1 MTAAASLP
9 LSAGQAEIW
18 FDEKFHG
25 RGVAYNSAGYLDI
38 RGPLDVDAF
47 RAAARQL
54 IVEAE
59 CTRTRYV
66 EVDGAP
72 RQVVESLAE
81 VPLVSLE
88 LGEAAAVEWMAA
100 DLAKPFTLDD
110 FPMFRLAVVEL
121 SDDRHFFYMCIHHLL
136 CDGYSQ
142 VVFWRRLAEIY
153 QALVEGRS
161 AVEGQLP
168 PLKELLDAEKAYTD
182 SVWFQRDRDFWA
194 ARFDQAPDL
203 PSLSQ
208 RAQTG
213 TAVRGFLRRTA
224 VVPAATA
231 AELRDLARRSTSTW
245 PAVVLSAVGVYTQR
259 MTGVGDVLLT
269 LPATARMGASMRA
282 IPGMIANYLPL
293 RVRVRPDATRAQLLA
308 QTSRELAQVLKH
320 QRYRVSRIRRGMGL
334 SSEDRRPFGPFV
346 NILPQQ
352 TEFALGSCGVT
363 VNNLST
369 GLIEDLM
376 ITVVDAPDGGT
387 EVHVNGN
394 PELYTAQEVE
404 DHLARFTAFLA
415 AFATIADDVP
425 LGRVDVVGA
434 PERSGW
440 LEEPGAFVDG
450 ADADLVELVRA
461 HAAAHPDALAVV
473 EDDTATTYAALVARA
488 SALSRRV
495 TADLVGVL
503 AAPGAGFVSA
513 VLGVI
518 GAGGAYV
525 PLDTRAPVRR
535 SAELLTDN
543 GIRAL
548 VVDPE
553 HRALAAE
560 ITAAAGHPI
569 DLVVLDG
576 AEDDVLVPVLGAPE
590 DLAYVIFTSGST
602 GRPKGA
608 MVHRRGMVNHLL
620 AKVDDLAL
628 TAADSLVQN
637 APLTFDISVWQ
648 MLAPL
653 VVGGRVRVVTRETAA
668 DPNALFPLVADES
681 VSVLEVVPSLLRAA
695 LDAWDVV
702 GDRPRLPS
710 LRRLV
715 VTGEALPPDLCLRWF
730 ARFPTIPL
738 VNAYGPT
745 ECSDDVTHATITVDD
760 SVASARVPIG
770 RAVRGTR
777 LYVLGDDLGP
787 VPPGVA
793 GELYVGGLGV
803 GRGYLRDP
811 ARTSAA
817 FVPDPF
823 AGSGLRMYRTG
834 DRVVRREDGQLEFV
848 ERRDHQVKVRGH
860 RIELGEIESAL
871 RGLPHI
877 GDAAVAVVTDPVGN
891 KRLIGYLVADNGTP
905 VDTADVRDR
914 LARLLPEYMVPSS
927 LLALDSMPL
936 TAHGKVDRKA
946 LPAPD
951 FSAGPRGRVA
961 RSNEERVLCEVMAE
975 VLGLPEVGVEDS
987 FFALG
992 GDSISS
998 IQVVSRAR
1006 RAGLLITSRDV
1017 LRHRSPSAIATIA
1030 RPAGATAAAT
1040 ADDGVG
1046 EVELTPIAHQ
1056 LREDLESLTDR
1067 TRQYSQYVVL
1077 RVPNGLDAAAL
1088 TAALQAVLDHHD
1100 GLRTRLSVPV
1110 DGLWSLETLPAGA
1123 ISAADVLTIG
1133 ASSDV
1138 DTEVAAARAR
1148 LVPEEGRVVQAV
1160 LLESRLVLVIHHLV
1174 VDGVSWRILV
1184 PDLKA
1189 AWEAVVAGRT
1199 IALDP
1204 VGTSFRR
1211 WAKVLS
1217 EKARAAARTRE
1228 LPLWTAQVKPD
1239 DPRLGSRPL
1248 DPELDTYGTAKSL
1261 RVVLPAATTAALLT
1275 TVPAAFHGEINDV
1288 LLAGLALA
1296 VAEWRRKRLGGT
1308 GSGVLVE
1315 VEGHGR
1321 EQLDDDVDLSRTV
1334 GWFTSVFPLRVDP
1347 GEVDRAS
1354 AGIAIKR
1361 VKEQLR
1367 ALPDRGVGFGLLRHL
1382 NPQTVGALARF
1393 AVPQIG
1399 FNYLG
1404 RFAAGNTSAPWSL
1417 EGGDSVVGTGVSPDM
1432 PLRHVLAVTPVT
1444 EDRPDGPHLVADWLW
1459 AGDLLSESDVDD
1471 IAKSWFRVLES
1482 FVALPDAGGHSP
1494 SDFPLVAL
1502 TEDEIEEFERDCGGV
1517 EDVLPLS
1524 ALQKGL
1530 LFQAEYDKQGSD
1542 VYTLQA
1548 VVDVEGPLDVV
1559 AFRAA
1564 AEAVVRRHPALRASF
1579 RSRPAGDAVQVIQ
1592 AEVSLPWQEVD
1603 LTGMADEDAVTELA
1617 RITDA
1622 DWAERFDMTAPPL
1635 IRFTAVRLGDEKF
1648 RLLWAVHHILV
1659 DGWSMPIFA
1668 RELFTLCANGADVS
1682 ALPPVAPYR
1691 DYLAWLG
1698 EQDDEAARTA
1708 WRTAFDGF
1716 GEASKLGP
1724 DERDRVAA
1732 MPESLIVDLPEDV
1745 THRLSSWARAR
1756 GLTLNTVMQGC
1767 WAVLLGRL
1775 TGKRDVA
1782 FGAVSSGRPAELAG
1796 MESMV
1801 GLFLNT
1807 LPVRVQ
1813 LDPKASLADLL
1824 AKLQEDQFD
1833 LAPHHHFGLADV
1845 QQIVGVGELFD
1856 TVVSFHN
1863 YPHDVDDLSD
1873 LIPGVRV
1880 VAADGRLVA
1889 EYPFALSVYPGKRLR
1904 LLAQYRSDSFDEPAI
1919 ESIVDRFRML
1929 LTSLVTEPD
1938 RPLARIDLL
1947 DAAERELILGEW
1959 AGNPAPIAPHVVPEV
1974 FQARAA
1980 AAPDATAAVFEGTS
1994 LSFAGLNARAN
2005 RLARLLV
2012 GRGIGPERVVALAFP
2027 RSLDALV
2034 AVLGVLKAGAA
2045 YLPIDA
2051 KYPADRVDYMVAD
2064 AAPAVLLS
2072 TTAVAD
2078 GLTVTGAPVL
2088 AIDAPDLVAELDALP
2103 SHDLTDADRVEPLR
2117 QDHPAYVIYTSGS
2130 TGKPKGVVVDHRGFV
2145 AMAASL
2151 IEKFDITPDTNV
2163 LQFASYSF
2171 DATVWEFA
2179 LPLLAGGTVV
2189 VAGDEARAPGQ
2200 PLIDLIND
2208 NRVTLAA
2215 LPPVVAGGLAE
2226 GTVLPD
2232 DLVIVVA
2239 GEACPPE
2246 VVARWSATHR
2256 MFNGYGPT
2264 ESVIAATV
2272 GGPLSGG
2279 GRPPIGTPTS
2289 AHRVYVL
2296 DSVLQPVP
2304 AGVVG
2309 DLYVSGGL
2317 ARGYLNRPELTAE
2330 RFVADPF
2337 FGHGARMYRT
2347 GDLVRWHADGQLDY
2361 VGRADDQVQLRGFRI
2376 ELGEIESALVSHASV
2391 TQAVAIVREDPT
2403 GDKRL
2408 VAYVVVDE
2416 GTTVPVGLRE
2426 LLVESLPEYMVP
2438 SAIVVLDEIPLTPQ
2452 GKVDRKALPEPDF
2465 AGQGRGRGPR
2475 TPVED
2480 ILCGIFADVLDL
2492 PQVGID
2498 DDFFALGGHSLLAT
2512 RVISRAR
2519 AALGVELPI
2528 RALFETRTV
2537 AGVAE
2542 QVHSVASAGRPA
2554 LVPAARGEDGVV
2566 PLSFAQQRLWFLDR
2580 LEEGVTGTYNVP
2592 LAVRLVGDLD
2602 VDALRAAL
2610 HDLVV
2615 RHEILRSVFPDVE
2628 GEPFQRVLD
2637 APEGYPELPL
2647 KRLPEARLS
2656 DAMTAEADLSF
2667 DLATEPVL
2675 RSRLF
2680 AVSPTEHVLLLVIH
2694 HIAFDGWSIA
2704 PLVGDLGVAYKA
2716 RSAGQAPE
2724 WEPLPVQYADYAV
2737 WQKELLG
2744 ADADEESLLAHQLA
2758 YWTGALADLP
2768 EELELP
2774 TDFPRPA
2781 VSSYDGNEL
2790 EFAVEPELYR
2800 ALVALAR
2807 DSGASIFMLFQAA
2820 LSALLTKLGAGTDI
2834 PLGSPTAGRADEEL
2848 GELVGF
2854 FVNTLVMRTDT
2865 SGDPSFRDLVHRV
2878 RDTNLAAYQHQ
2889 DVPFEHLVD
2898 ALNPVRSLNRQP
2910 LFQVMLTLQ
2919 TSEDAPLLLPGLTGR
2934 VEPVRSL
2941 RSKFDLTVLLEE
2953 QYADGLPAGMRGVV
2967 EYSTDLF
2974 TEATAERLAQRLVR
2988 FLRTV
2993 VADPG
2998 TRLSRVDVLDPGERD
3013 ELLAIGTGAVR
3024 PEVYEGVVER
3034 VRGFALSTPDAVAVV
3049 DDSAEVTYESLV
3061 GKASALSRR
3070 VSDADLVAVLAAP
3083 GIGFVTA
3090 VLGVLGAGGGYVP
3103 LDVAAPVTRI
3113 AGLLTDSGAT
3123 RLVVDEAHRE
3133 LAAEIVEAAG
3143 NPIDVVVLD
3152 GAEDAPN
3159 SLAPASG
3166 AADDLAYVIF
3176 TSGSTGK
3183 PKGAMV
3189 HRRGMVNHLLCKVDD
3204 LEVSSVDK
3212 LVHNAPVTFDISVW
3226 QMLTTLLVGGT
3237 TRVVGRDTAVDPDL
3251 LFATIPNEGVTILE
3265 VVPSLLRAALD
3276 SWDVTGEVP
3285 ELPGLKWL
3293 VVTGEALPPDL
3304 CGRWFERFPD
3314 IALVNAYG
3322 PTECSDDVTH
3332 AFITKDDK
3340 LGEARVPIGRAVRNT
3355 RLYVLGD
3362 DLRPVPAG
3370 VAGELYV
3377 GGTGVGRGYLGD
3389 RAKTALAFM
3398 ADPFGGPGA
3407 RMYRTGD
3414 RVVLR
3419 TDGQLEFLER
3429 RDHQV
3434 KIRGHRIELGEVE
3447 AALRTADV
3455 VGDAAVAVGSDQG
3468 GHKRL
3473 IGYVVPAPGDTG
3485 FDVAAVRKHLARA
3498 LPDYMVPSAIV
3509 VLDALPLTPNG
3520 KVDRKALPAP
3530 DFVAQPRAR
3539 GPRNPVEEILCGVFA
3554 EVLGAPEVGV
3564 EDDFFDLGGHSLLAT
3579 RVVSRVRTV
3588 LDVELPVRSLFE
3600 ARTVAGLAKL
3610 VADADGARPALR
3622 AQERHGD
3629 EGLPLSYAQRRLWFL
3644 NRMEEESTGT
3654 YNIPLAVRL
3663 TGELDVEALT
3673 GALGDVV
3680 ARNEILRTVFPDVD
3694 GVPYQEVLAPSPVV
3708 LTVRELGEVNL
3719 FAAVAAEVDR
3729 GFDLAADTAMRAN
3742 LFVLGEQDH
3751 VLVLVFHHIAFDG
3764 WSTAPLARDLAT
3776 AYEAR
3781 RADRAPQWGPLP
3793 AQYADYA
3800 VWQREWL
3807 GSETDPDSVLS
3818 AQLAYWTKALAGL
3831 PEELELPTDFPRPA
3845 ISSYDGDV
3853 RQFAVPADLH
3863 AAVVALA
3870 RETGASVFMVVQAAV
3885 SALLTKLG
3893 AGTDIPLGSPIAGRT
3908 DEALHDL
3915 IGFFVNTLVLR
3926 TDTAGDPTFRQL
3938 LHRVR
3943 EADLGAYAHQDLPF
3957 EALVEAV
3964 NPTRS
3969 LSRHPLFQVML
3980 SFQNNDEPADAM
3992 PGLESGVVQMK
4003 ATRSKFDLE
4012 FELVEQHEDGTP
4024 AGMEGVLAYR
4034 TDLFTQQTVDE
4045 IGERLVRLLRAVVA
4059 SPDAPLSEADVLGA
4073 AERRRILV
4081 EWNDTGRAI
4090 GATVLPDLISATAQ
4104 GSPNATAVIA
4114 GDVTLTYRQLTA
4126 RANRLARELIARG
4139 AGPERVVAIALTRS
4153 ADLIVAALA
4162 VLKSGA
4168 AYLPVDLDHPADR
4181 VRYMFDDAKPVL
4193 VITDESARAKLPGL
4207 DGTPSF
4213 VLGSAEA
4220 ERALRRRG
4228 GAVDVTDADRS
4239 GFLKPNNPAYVMY
4252 TSGST
4257 GRPKGVVIPH
4267 EALANLITDM
4277 CHRLSITKADR
4288 LLAVTTFGFDISNL
4302 EIFVPLV
4309 AGAKLIV
4316 ADRDTVR
4323 DPMVLGALM
4332 VSSRTSVMQA
4342 TPSLWQALVGMTPES
4357 LRKVRVVITGGEALS
4372 ESLADQLRAAAHEVR
4387 NMYGPT
4393 ETTIWS
4399 TVSDVDTAAPGAPT
4413 ICRPISNTKVYV
4425 LDSALRPVPPNVPGE
4440 LYIAGDGLARG
4451 YLNRTDLTSER
4462 FLANPFGEPGSRMY
4476 RTGDV
4481 VRWDS
4486 RGEIE
4491 FLGRKDHQVKVRGH
4505 RIELGEIE
4513 AALRAGAG
4521 VVDAVVTVGTDPGGH
4536 QRLVGYLMV
4545 PAGEV
4550 DTAAV
4555 KRSLG
4560 VSLPE
4565 YMVPAA
4571 LVVLPAFPLTPNG
4584 KVDRKALPEPDFGAR
4599 TPTRE
4604 PNTPAEHLLVEV
4616 FADVLG
4622 VDVVRIDDD
4631 FFELGG
4637 HSLLATGVVSRARKS
4652 GLRLT
4657 IADVF
4662 VHKTVQALAAAAQE
4676 EPDTSAASGAASVAR
4691 VLDEIKELD
4700 QEDPFATV
4708 LPIRPQG
4715 DRTPFFFV
4723 HSGLGSALPYVGLT
4737 RYIDEGHPIYG
4748 LQSPSVGRM
4757 APLPRS
4763 MEEVAVEYIGHLKEV
4778 RPEGPYNL
4786 LGWSFGGVLAQEIAV
4801 RLQEA
4806 GDEVELLVNLDGYPH
4821 RPGHGDEEVDDHEQ
4835 LLRVMEVIGHD
4846 RAEFAGRDL
4855 TARDVVDEL
4864 RRDRNPLA
4872 ELGEERLL
4880 AMLAVVRNHGK
4891 LVERFVPS
4899 RYTGAMRLFAAVE
4912 DLTEA
4917 EVGELSEAWAP
4928 HVDGKI
4934 ELHRVHCG
4942 HEYMMHPEPQALIGA
4957 AIAAELRRVH
4967 EAEIGDG
4974 ES

>member
-38 RGPLDVDAF
+38 RGPLDVPLF
-47 RAAARQL
+47 QAAVRQL

-66 EVDGAP
+66 EVDGEP
-72 RQVVESLAE
+72 RQVVEPMAE
-81 VPLVSLE
+81 VPLAMLE
-88 LGEAAAVEWMAA
+88 LGEAEAVEWMAA

-110 FPMFRLAVVEL
+110 FPMFRLAVVTVGGA
-121 SDDRHFFYMCIHHLL
+121 DDRHFFYMCIHHLL

-142 VVFWRRLAEIY
+142 VVYWRRLSEIY

-161 AVEGQLP
+161 TDEGRLLP
-168 PLKELLDAEKAYTD
+168 LAELLAAEKAYTD
-182 SVWFQRDRDFWA
+182 SVWFQRDRAFWA
-194 ARFDQAPDL
+194 ARFDQVPDL

-208 RAQTG
+208 REQAA

-224 VVPAATA
+224 VVPAETA
-231 AELRDLARRSTSTW
+231 AALRELASKSTSTW
-245 PAVVLSAVGVYTQR
+245 PAVVLAAVGVYTQR

-293 RVRVRPDATRAQLLA
+293 RVSVRPDATKAQLLA
-308 QTSRELAQVLKH
+308 GTSRELAQVLKH
-320 QRYRVSRIRRGMGL
+320 QRYRVSRIRREMGL

-346 NILPQQ
+346 NILPQR
-352 TEFALGSCGVT
+352 TAFDLGACGVT

-376 ITVVDAPDGGT
+376 ITVVDAPDGGA
-387 EVHVNGN
+387 EIHVNGN

-404 DHLARFTAFLA
+404 DHLHRFAEFLVT
-415 AFATIADDVP
+415 FATVADDVP
-425 LGRVDVVGA
+425 LGRVDVVSA
-434 PERSGW
+434 PERAGW
-440 LEEPGAFVDG
+440 LEESTGTFADG
-450 ADADLVELVRA
+450 ADADLVETVRA
-461 HAAAHPDALAVV
+461 LAARYPDAVAVV
-473 EDDTATTYAALVARA
+473 EDDATTTYGTLVARS

-495 TADLVGVL
+495 PDALVGVL
-503 AAPGAGFVSA
+503 GAPGAGFVTA
-513 VLGVI
+513 VLGVL

-535 SAELLTDN
+535 SADLLTDN
-543 GIRAL
+543 GIHHL
-548 VVDPE
+548 VVDAA
-553 HRALAAE
+553 HRALADE
-560 ITAAAGHPI
+560 ITRAAAHPVTV
-569 DLVVLDG
+569 VVLDD
-576 AEDDVLVPVLGAPE
+576 AEDTELAPVAGLPE

-602 GRPKGA
+602 GKPKGA

-668 DPNALFPLVADES
+668 DPDALFGLVADES
-681 VSVLEVVPSLLRAA
+681 VTILEVVPSLLRAA

-760 SVASARVPIG
+760 AVASARVPIG

-787 VPPGVA
+787 VPPGVP

-811 ARTSAA
+811 ARTATT

-823 AGSGLRMYRTG
+823 AGAGLRMYRTG

-871 RGLPHI
+871 RALPRV

-891 KRLIGYLVADNGTP
+891 KRLIGYLVGEGGAP
-905 VDTADVRDR
+905 VDTDDVRAR
-914 LARLLPEYMVPSS
+914 LAAVLPEYMVPST

-936 TAHGKVDRKA
+936 TPHGKVDRKA

-951 FSAGPRGRVA
+951 FSAGPRGRIA
-961 RSNEERVLCEVMAE
+961 RSSEERVLCEVMAE

-1017 LRHRSPSAIATIA
+1017 LRHRSPAAIAPVA
-1030 RPAGATAAAT
+1030 RPVGATAVAT
-1040 ADDGVG
+1040 AADGVG

-1067 TRQYSQYVVL
+1067 TRQYSQYVVV
-1077 RVPNGLDAAAL
+1077 RVSPDSADVDLAAL
-1088 TAALQAVLDHHD
+1088 TTALQAVVDHHD
-1100 GLRTRLSVPV
+1100 VLRAKLSVPV

-1123 ISAADVLTIG
+1123 VSVAITEA
-1133 ASSDV
+1133 SDV
-1138 DTEVAAARAR
+1138 DTAVAEARQR
-1148 LVPEEGRVVQAV
+1148 LAPEEGRVVQAALV
-1160 LLESRLVLVIHHLV
+1160 GGRLVLVIHHLV

-1184 PDLKA
+1184 PDLKT
-1189 AWEAVVAGRT
+1189 AWESVVAGRPV
-1199 IALDP
+1199 ALDP
-1204 VGTSFRR
+1204 VGTSYRR
-1211 WAKVLS
+1211 WSKVLS
-1217 EKARAAARTRE
+1217 ENARAAARTRE
-1228 LPLWTAQVKPD
+1228 LPVWTAQVKPD
-1239 DPRLGSRPL
+1239 DPQLGSRPL
-1248 DPELDTYGTAKSL
+1248 DPSLDTYGTAKSL
-1261 RVVLPAATTAALLT
+1261 RVELPADTTSALLT
-1275 TVPAAFHGEINDV
+1275 SVPTAFHGEINDV

-1296 VAEWRRKRLGGT
+1296 VAEWRRKRLGAG
-1308 GSGVLVE
+1308 GSGMLVE

-1321 EQLDDDVDLSRTV
+1321 EQLDDDLDLSRTV

-1347 GEVDRAS
+1347 GEVDRP
-1354 AGIAIKR
+1354 GQAIKR

-1367 ALPDRGVGFGLLRHL
+1367 ALPDHGIGFGLLRHL

-1393 AVPQIG
+1393 GVPQVG

-1404 RFAAGNTSAPWSL
+1404 RFASGSRTALWSL
-1417 EGGDSVVGTGVSPDM
+1417 DGDGSVVGTGVSPDM

-1459 AGDLLSESDVDD
+1459 AGDLLAESDVDD

-1482 FVALPDAGGHSP
+1482 FVGASGGHSP

-1502 TEDEIEEFERDCGGV
+1502 TESEIEDFERSGGGV
-1517 EDVLPLS
+1517 DDVLPLS

-1548 VVDVEGPLDVV
+1548 VVDVEGPLDVA

-1564 AEAVVRRHPALRASF
+1564 AEALVRRHASLRASF
-1579 RSRPAGDAVQVIQ
+1579 RSRPAGDAVQV
-1592 AEVSLPWQEVD
+1592 VRTDVVLPWQEVD
-1603 LTGMADEDAVTELA
+1603 LTGMADEDAVAELA
-1617 RITDA
+1617 RLTDA
-1622 DWAERFDMTAPPL
+1622 DWARRFDMTEPPL
-1635 IRFTAVRLGDEKF
+1635 LRFTVVRLADDRF

-1698 EQDDEAARTA
+1698 GQDEDAARTA
-1708 WRTAFDGF
+1708 WSAAFDGF
-1716 GEASKLGP
+1716 TEAAKLGP
-1724 DERDRVAA
+1724 AERERVSD
-1732 MPESLIVDLPEDV
+1732 MPESFIVDLPEDV

-1782 FGAVSSGRPAELAG
+1782 FGAVSSGRPAELPG

-1807 LPVRVQ
+1807 LPVRVR
-1813 LDPKASLADLL
+1813 LDPKSSLAELL
-1824 AKLQEDQFD
+1824 ARLQEDQFD
-1833 LAPHHHFGLADV
+1833 LAPHHHLGLADV
-1845 QQIVGVGELFD
+1845 QQLVGVGELFD

-1880 VAADGRLVA
+1880 VSADGRLVA
-1889 EYPFALSVYPGKRLR
+1889 EYPFGLMVYPGKRLR
-1904 LLAQYRSDSFDEPAI
+1904 LLAQYRADSFDLPAVK
-1919 ESIVDRFRML
+1919 SIVDRFRRL
-1929 LTSLVTEPD
+1929 LTALVTEPD
-1938 RPLARIDLL
+1938 APLARLDLL
-1947 DAAERELILGEW
+1947 AADERALILGQW
-1959 AGNPAPIAPHVVPEV
+1959 AGDPAPIAVSVVPEV
-1974 FQARAA
+1974 FEARAA
-1980 AAPDATAAVFEGTS
+1980 AAPDAVAAVFEGTS
-1994 LSFAGLNARAN
+1994 LSYAGLNTRAN
-2005 RLARLLV
+2005 RLARLLI
-2012 GRGIGPERVVALAFP
+2012 GRGIGPERVVALAMP
-2027 RSLDALV
+2027 RSLEALV
-2034 AVLGVLKAGAA
+2034 AVLAVLKAGAA

-2064 AAPAVLLS
+2064 ANPAVLLS

-2088 AIDAPDLVAELDALP
+2088 AIDAEDLLAELDSLP
-2103 SHDLTDADRVEPLR
+2103 SHDVTDLERLEPLR
-2117 QDHPAYVIYTSGS
+2117 QAHPAYVIYTSGS

-2200 PLIDLIND
+2200 PLIDLITD
-2208 NRVTLAA
+2208 GGVTLAA

-2226 GTVLPD
+2226 GTVLPE

-2376 ELGEIESALVSHASV
+2376 ELGEIESALVSHSAV
-2391 TQAVAIVREDPT
+2391 MQAVAIVREDPT

-2416 GTTVPVGLRE
+2416 GTTVPAGLRE

-2465 AGQGRGRGPR
+2465 AGHGRGRGPR

-2492 PQVGID
+2492 TQVGID

-2542 QVHSVASAGRPA
+2542 QVHSVAGASRPA
-2554 LVPAARGEDGVV
+2554 LVPAERAEDGVV

-2580 LEEGVTGTYNVP
+2580 LEEGETGTYNVP

-2628 GEPFQRVLD
+2628 GLPFQRVLD

-2647 KRLPEARLS
+2647 KRLSEAKLS
-2656 DAMTAEADLSF
+2656 DAMTAEADLAF

-2680 AVSPTEHVLLLVIH
+2680 SVSPTEHVLLLVIH

-2704 PLVGDLGVAYKA
+2704 PLVGDLGAAYQA
-2716 RSAGQAPE
+2716 RSTGLAPE

-2737 WQKELLG
+2737 WQKDLLG
-2744 ADADEESLLAHQLA
+2744 EDSDPDSLLAHQLA

-2781 VSSYDGNEL
+2781 VSTYDGNEL

-2800 ALVALAR
+2800 ALVSLAR
-2807 DSGASIFMLFQAA
+2807 DSGVSIFMLFQAA

-2865 SGDPSFRDLVHRV
+2865 SGDPSFHDLVHRV
-2878 RDTNLAAYQHQ
+2878 RETNLAAYQHQ

-2974 TEATAERLAQRLVR
+2974 AEESAERLAQRLLR
-2988 FLRTV
+2988 FLRAV
-2993 VADPG
+2993 VADPS
-2998 TRLSRVDVLDPGERD
+2998 TRLSRVDVLEAGERD
-3013 ELLAIGTGAVR
+3013 ELLAIGTGDVR

-3049 DDSAEVTYESLV
+3049 DDFGQVTYAELV
-3061 GKASALSRR
+3061 GRASALSRR
-3070 VSDADLVAVLAAP
+3070 VPGSDLSAVLASP

-3090 VLGVLGAGGGYVP
+3090 VLGILGAGGGYVP
-3103 LDVAAPVTRI
+3103 LDVAAPVARI
-3113 AGLLTDSGAT
+3113 AALLTDSGAT
-3123 RLVVDEAHRE
+3123 RLVVDEAHRA
-3133 LAAEIVEAAG
+3133 LAAEIVETAG
-3143 NPIDVVVLD
+3143 IDVVVLD
-3152 GAEDAPN
+3152 DARDTD
-3159 SLAPASG
+3159 LAPALG

-3189 HRRGMVNHLLCKVDD
+3189 HRRGMVNHLLCKVED
-3204 LEVSSVDK
+3204 LDVSSADK

-3226 QMLTTLLVGGT
+3226 QMLTTLIVGGT

-3251 LFATIPNEGVTILE
+3251 LFATVPTEGVTILE

-3276 SWDVTGEVP
+3276 SWDVTGEAP

-3332 AFITKDDK
+3332 AVITKDDE
-3340 LGEARVPIGRAVRNT
+3340 LGESRVPIGRPVRNT

-3389 RAKTALAFM
+3389 RTKTALAFT
-3398 ADPFGGPGA
+3398 ADPFGEPGA

-3419 TDGQLEFLER
+3419 PDGQLEFLER

-3447 AALRTADV
+3447 AALRSADV
-3455 VGDAAVAVGSDQG
+3455 VGDAAVAVSSDQG

-3473 IGYVVPAPGDTG
+3473 VGYVVPAPGVDG
-3485 FDVAAVRKHLARA
+3485 LDLAVVRKHLAQS
-3498 LPDYMVPSAIV
+3498 LPEYMVPSALV
-3509 VLDALPLTPNG
+3509 VMDVLPLTPNG
-3520 KVDRKALPAP
+3520 KVDRKALPDA
-3530 DFVAQPRAR
+3530 DLVAQPRAVR
-3539 GPRNPVEEILCGVFA
+3539 GPRTPVEEILCGVFA

-3564 EDDFFDLGGHSLLAT
+3564 DDDFFDLGGHSLLAT

-3588 LDVELPVRSLFE
+3588 LDVELPVRALFE
-3600 ARTVAGLAKL
+3600 ARTVAGLARL
-3610 VADADGARPALR
+3610 VDGAEGARPALR
-3622 AQERHGD
+3622 AQERDGD

-3673 GALGDVV
+3673 AALADVV
-3680 ARNEILRTVFPDVD
+3680 ERNEILRTVFPDVD
-3694 GVPYQEVLAPSPVV
+3694 GVPYQEVLTRTSTA
-3708 LTVRELGEVNL
+3708 LTVRRVPEAELFDV
-3719 FAAVAAEVDR
+3719 VAAEIDS
-3729 GFDLAADTAMRAN
+3729 GFDLGSDTAMRAG
-3742 LFVLGEQDH
+3742 LFVLDERDH
-3751 VLVLVFHHIAFDG
+3751 VLLLVFHHIAFDG

-3781 RADRAPQWGPLP
+3781 CAGRAPQWAPLV

-3818 AQLAYWTKALAGL
+3818 SQLAYWTTALAGL

-3863 AAVVALA
+3863 AGVVALA

-3992 PGLESGVVQMK
+3992 PGLESGVVPMK

-4012 FELVEQHEDGTP
+4012 FELVEQHTDGTP
-4024 AGMEGVLAYR
+4024 AGMDGVLAYR
-4034 TDLFTQQTVDE
+4034 TDLFTERTVEE
-4045 IGERLVRLLRAVVA
+4045 IGERLVRLLRAVVT
-4059 SPDAPLSEADVLGA
+4059 SPDAPLSEADVLSV
-4073 AERRRILV
+4073 AERHRILV

-4090 GATVLPDLISATAQ
+4090 SASVLPDLISATAAA
-4104 GSPNATAVIA
+4104 SPNATAVVA

-4139 AGPERVVAIALTRS
+4139 AAPERVVAIALTRG

-4168 AYLPVDLDHPADR
+4168 AYLPIDLDHPADR
-4181 VRYMFDDAKPVL
+4181 VRYMLDDAKPVL
-4193 VITDESARAKLPGL
+4193 VITDEAAQGRVPDLA
-4207 DGTPSF
+4207 GTPSF
-4213 VLGSAEA
+4213 VLGGAEA
-4220 ERALRRRG
+4220 ERALRKRG
-4228 GAVDVTDADRS
+4228 GAVDVTDADRN
-4239 GFLKPNNPAYVMY
+4239 GYLAADHPAYVMY

-4267 EALANLITDM
+4267 AALANLITDM
-4277 CHRLSITKADR
+4277 CDRLSMTRADR

-4323 DPMVLGALM
+4323 DPIALGALM
-4332 VSSRTSVMQA
+4332 VSGRASVMQA
-4342 TPSLWQALVGMTPES
+4342 TPSLWQALVGTTPES
-4357 LRKVRVVITGGEALS
+4357 LRRVRVVITGGEALS
-4372 ESLADQLRAAAHEVR
+4372 ESLADALRAAAHEVL

-4399 TVSDVDTAAPGAPT
+4399 TVSDVDRAGTGTPT
-4413 ICRPISNTKVYV
+4413 IGKPISNTKVYV
-4425 LDSALRPVPPNVPGE
+4425 LDSALCLVPPNVPGE

-4481 VRWDS
+4481 VRWDGH
-4486 RGEIE
+4486 GEIE
-4491 FLGRKDHQVKVRGH
+4491 FLGRRDHQVKVRGH

-4513 AALRAGAG
+4513 AALRAEAG
-4521 VVDAVVTVGTDPGGH
+4521 VVDAVVAVGTDAGGH
-4536 QRLVGYLMV
+4536 KRLVGYLMA
-4545 PAGEV
+4545 PTGEV

-4571 LVVLPAFPLTPNG
+4571 LVVLTAFPLTPNG
-4584 KVDRKALPEPDFGAR
+4584 KVDRKALPEPDFGTR

-4622 VDVVRIDDD
+4622 IGGVRIDDD

-4662 VHKTVQALAAAAQE
+4662 VHKTVRALAAAAE
-4676 EPDTSAASGAASVAR
+4676 VEPDGAAASGAASVAR
-4691 VLDEIKELD
+4691 VLDEVGELG

-4708 LPIRPQG
+4708 LPIRPTG
-4715 DRTPFFFV
+4715 DGTPFFFV
-4723 HSGLGSALPYVGLT
+4723 HSGLGSALPYVGLA
-4737 RYIDEGHPIYG
+4737 RHLDERHPIYG

-4757 APLPRS
+4757 APLPAS
-4763 MEEVAVEYIGHLKEV
+4763 MEQVAAEYIGHLKQV

-4806 GDEVELLVNLDGYPH
+4806 GDTVELLVNLDGYPH
-4821 RPGHGDEEVDDHEQ
+4821 RPGHGDEEVDDREQ
-4835 LLRVMEVIGHD
+4835 LVRVMEVIGHD
-4846 RAEFAGRDL
+4846 RAEFDGREL
-4855 TARDVVDEL
+4855 TARDVVEVL

-4872 ELGEERLL
+4872 ELGEDRLL

-4891 LVERFVPS
+4891 LMERFTPS
-4899 RYTGAMRLFAAVE
+4899 RYTGPMRLFAAVE

-4917 EVGELSEAWAP
+4917 EVDELAAAWAP
-4928 HVDGKI
+4928 HVDGPV

-4957 AIAAELRRVH
+4957 AIAAELRRVL
-4967 EAEIGDG
+4967 ESENGVG
-4974 ES
+4974 E

>member
-38 RGPLDVDAF
+38 RGPLDVPAF
-47 RAAARQL
+47 RAAVRQL

-66 EVDGAP
+66 EVDGEP
-72 RQVVESLAE
+72 RQVVEPMAE
-81 VPLVSLE
+81 VPITALE
-88 LGEAAAVEWMAA
+88 VGEAEAVEWMAA

-110 FPMFRLAVVEL
+110 FPLFRLALVDL
-121 SDDRHFFYMCIHHLL
+121 GQDRHFFYMCIHHLL

-142 VVFWRRLAEIY
+142 VVYWRRLAEIY

-161 AVEGQLP
+161 AVEGQLS
-168 PLKELLDAEKAYTD
+168 PLKELLDAERAYTD

-194 ARFDQAPDL
+194 ARFDQVPDL

-208 RAQTG
+208 REQTA
-213 TAVRGFLRRTA
+213 TAVRGFLRRTT
-224 VVPAATA
+224 VVPAETA
-231 AELRDLARRSTSTW
+231 ATLRELASKSASTW
-245 PAVVLSAVGVYTQR
+245 PAVVLAAVGVYTQR

-293 RVRVRPDATRAQLLA
+293 RVTVRPDATKADLLRR
-308 QTSRELAQVLKH
+308 TSRELAQVLKH
-320 QRYRVSRIRRGMGL
+320 QRYRVSRIRREMGL

-352 TEFALGSCGVT
+352 TTFALGSCGVE

-376 ITVVDAPDGGT
+376 ITVVDAPDGGA

-404 DHLARFTAFLA
+404 DHLHRFAEFLVT
-415 AFATIADDVP
+415 FATVADDVP
-425 LGRVDVVGA
+425 LGRVDVVSA
-434 PERSGW
+434 PERAGW
-440 LEEPGAFVDG
+440 LEEGTGAFAEG
-450 ADADLVELVRA
+450 ADADLVDTVRA
-461 HAAAHPDALAVV
+461 LASRYPDAVAVV
-473 EDDTATTYAALVARA
+473 EDDVTTTYGALVARA

-495 TADLVGVL
+495 PAELVGVL
-503 AAPGAGFVSA
+503 GAPGAGFISA
-513 VLGVI
+513 VLGVL

-535 SAELLTDN
+535 GADLLTDN
-543 GIRAL
+543 GIRHL
-548 VVDPE
+548 VVDAA
-553 HRALAAE
+553 HRALAEE
-560 ITAAAGHPI
+560 ITRAAGHAV
-569 DLVVLDG
+569 DVVVLDD
-576 AEDDVLVPVLGAPE
+576 AEDDDLAPVVGLPD

-602 GRPKGA
+602 GKPKGA

-668 DPNALFPLVADES
+668 DPDALFGLVADES
-681 VSVLEVVPSLLRAA
+681 VTILEVVPSLLRAA

-760 SVASARVPIG
+760 AVASARVPIG

-787 VPPGVA
+787 VPPGVP

-811 ARTSAA
+811 ARTSTT

-823 AGSGLRMYRTG
+823 AGTGLRMYRTG

-871 RGLPHI
+871 RGLPHV
-877 GDAAVAVVTDPVGN
+877 GDAAVAVVTDPVGS
-891 KRLIGYLVADNGTP
+891 KRLIGYLVSDNGNP
-905 VDTADVRDR
+905 VDTDDVRAR
-914 LARLLPEYMVPSS
+914 LAAVLPEYMVPST
-927 LLALDSMPL
+927 LLTLDAMPL
-936 TAHGKVDRKA
+936 TPHGKVDRKA
-946 LPAPD
+946 LPEPD
-951 FSAGPRGRVA
+951 FSAGPRGRTA
-961 RSNEERVLCEVMAE
+961 RSSEERVLCEVMAE

-1017 LRHRSPSAIATIA
+1017 LKHRSPAAIATIA
-1030 RPAGATAAAT
+1030 RPAGAVAT
-1040 ADDGVG
+1040 AVADGVG

-1067 TRQYSQYVVL
+1067 TRQYSQYVVV
-1077 RVPNGLDAAAL
+1077 RVPGDIASLTTAL
-1088 TAALQAVLDHHD
+1088 RAVVDHHD
-1100 GLRTRLSVPV
+1100 VLRAKLSVPV
-1110 DGLWSLETLPAGA
+1110 DGLWSLETLPAGSVPVEITEA
-1123 ISAADVLTIG
+1123 
-1133 ASSDV
+1133 SDV
-1138 DTEVAAARAR
+1138 DTAVTGARQR
-1148 LVPEEGRVVQAV
+1148 LAPEEGRVVQAALV
-1160 LLESRLVLVIHHLV
+1160 GDRLVLVIHHLV

-1184 PDLKA
+1184 PDLKTA
-1189 AWEAVVAGRT
+1189 FEAVVAGRP

-1204 VGTSFRR
+1204 VGTSYRR
-1211 WAKVLS
+1211 WSKVLS
-1217 EKARAAARTRE
+1217 ENARTAARTRE

-1239 DPRLGSRPL
+1239 DPQLGSRPL
-1248 DPELDTYGTAKSL
+1248 DPSLDTYGTAKSL
-1261 RVVLPAATTAALLT
+1261 RVVLPATTTAALLT

-1288 LLAGLALA
+1288 LLSGLALA
-1296 VAEWRRKRLGGT
+1296 VAEWRRKRLGAG
-1308 GSGVLVE
+1308 GPGVLVE

-1321 EQLDDDVDLSRTV
+1321 EQVADDLDLSRTV

-1347 GEVDRAS
+1347 GDATGGVAV
-1354 AGIAIKR
+1354 KR

-1367 ALPDRGVGFGLLRHL
+1367 ALPDRGLGFGLLRHL

-1393 AVPQIG
+1393 GVPQIG

-1404 RFAAGNTSAPWSL
+1404 RFAAGGADAQWSL
-1417 EGGDSVVGTGVSPDM
+1417 DGGDSVVGTGVSPDM

-1459 AGDLLSESDVDD
+1459 AGDLLSESDVDE
-1471 IAKSWFRVLES
+1471 IATSWFRVLES
-1482 FVALPDAGGHSP
+1482 FVGASGGHSP
-1494 SDFPLVAL
+1494 SDFPLVSLSEA
-1502 TEDEIEEFERDCGGV
+1502 EIEDFEGAGGV
-1517 EDVLPLS
+1517 DDVLPLS

-1548 VVDVEGPLDVV
+1548 VVDVEGPLDVA

-1564 AEAVVRRHPALRASF
+1564 AEALVQRHPALRASF
-1579 RSRPAGDAVQVIQ
+1579 RSRPAGDAVQVIRSSV
-1592 AEVSLPWQEVD
+1592 ALPWQEVD
-1603 LTGMADEDAVTELA
+1603 LTGMADEDAASELV
-1617 RITDA
+1617 RLTDA
-1622 DWAERFDMTAPPL
+1622 DWAHRFDMTEPPL
-1635 IRFTAVRLGDEKF
+1635 VRFTVVRLGDERF

-1698 EQDDEAARTA
+1698 AQDVDAARTA
-1708 WRTAFDGF
+1708 WTTAFDGF
-1716 GEASKLGP
+1716 TEAAKLGP
-1724 DERDRVAA
+1724 AERDRVSDV
-1732 MPESLIVDLPEDV
+1732 PESFVVDLPEDV

-1782 FGAVSSGRPAELAG
+1782 FGAVSSGRPAELPG

-1807 LPVRVQ
+1807 LPVRVR
-1813 LDPKASLADLL
+1813 LDPKTSLADLL
-1824 AKLQEDQFD
+1824 ARLQEDQFD
-1833 LAPHHHFGLADV
+1833 LAPHHHLGLAEV
-1845 QQIVGVGELFD
+1845 QQSVGIGELFD

-1880 VAADGRLVA
+1880 LGADGRLVA
-1889 EYPFALSVYPGKRLR
+1889 EYPFGLMVYPGKRLR
-1904 LLAQYRSDSFDEPAI
+1904 LLAQYRSDSFDQAAV
-1919 ESIVDRFRML
+1919 ESVVDRFRRL

-1938 RPLARIDLL
+1938 VPLSRLDLL
-1947 DAAERELILGEW
+1947 AADERSLILGDW
-1959 AGNPAPIAPHVVPEV
+1959 AGDPKPVATAVVPEV
-1974 FQARAA
+1974 FEARAA
-1980 AAPDATAAVFEGTS
+1980 AAPDAVAAVFEGTS
-1994 LSFAGLNARAN
+1994 LSYAGLNTRAN
-2005 RLARLLV
+2005 QLARLLI
-2012 GRGIGPERVVALAFP
+2012 GRGIGPERVVALAMP
-2027 RSLDALV
+2027 RSLEALV
-2034 AVLGVLKAGAA
+2034 AVLAVLKAGAA

-2051 KYPADRVDYMVAD
+2051 KYPADRVDFMVSD
-2064 AAPAVLLS
+2064 ANPAVLLS
-2072 TTAVAD
+2072 TAAVAD

-2088 AIDAPDLVAELDALP
+2088 AIDAPDLVAELAALP
-2103 SHDLTDADRVEPLR
+2103 SHDVTDPERLEPLS

-2130 TGKPKGVVVDHRGFV
+2130 TGRPKGVVVDHRGFV

-2151 IEKFDITPDTNV
+2151 IEKFEITPDTNV

-2200 PLIDLIND
+2200 PLVDLITD
-2208 NRVTLAA
+2208 NGVTLAA

-2226 GTVLPD
+2226 GTVLPA

-2272 GGPLSGG
+2272 GGPLSPG

-2317 ARGYLNRPELTAE
+2317 ARGYLNRPGLTGE

-2376 ELGEIESALVSHASV
+2376 ELGEIESALVSHGAV
-2391 TQAVAIVREDPT
+2391 AQAVAIVREDPT

-2542 QVHSVASAGRPA
+2542 QVHSVAGAGRPA
-2554 LVPAARGEDGVV
+2554 LVPAQRSEDGVV

-2580 LEEGVTGTYNVP
+2580 LEEGSSGTYNVP
-2592 LAVRLVGDLD
+2592 LAVRLVGELD
-2602 VDALRAAL
+2602 VDALRVAL

-2647 KRLPEARLS
+2647 KRLSEAKLS
-2656 DAMTAEADLSF
+2656 DAMTAEADLAF

-2704 PLVGDLGVAYKA
+2704 PLVGDLGAAYKA
-2716 RSAGQAPE
+2716 RSTGQAPE

-2737 WQKELLG
+2737 WQKDLLG
-2744 ADADEESLLAHQLA
+2744 SDSDPDSLLAHQLA

-2781 VSSYDGNEL
+2781 VSSYDGDEL

-2974 TEATAERLAQRLVR
+2974 TKASAERLARRLVT

-2993 VADPG
+2993 VADPN
-2998 TRLSRVDVLDPGERD
+2998 TRLSRVDVLEAGEHE
-3013 ELLAIGTGAVR
+3013 ELLAIGTGDVR

-3034 VRGFALSTPDAVAVV
+3034 VRGFALSTPDAIAVV
-3049 DDSAEVTYESLV
+3049 DDRAQVTYAELV
-3061 GKASALSRR
+3061 GRASALSRR
-3070 VSDADLVAVLAAP
+3070 VPGSDLSAVLASP

-3090 VLGVLGAGGGYVP
+3090 VLGILGAGGGYVP
-3103 LDVAAPVTRI
+3103 LDVAAPVARV
-3113 AGLLTDSGAT
+3113 AALLTDSGAT

-3133 LAAEIVEAAG
+3133 LAAEIAEAAG
-3143 NPIDVVVLD
+3143 IAVVVLD
-3152 GAEDAPN
+3152 DAVDTD
-3159 SLAPASG
+3159 LAPALG
-3166 AADDLAYVIF
+3166 EADDLAYVIF

-3189 HRRGMVNHLLCKVDD
+3189 HRRGMVNHLLCKVED

-3251 LFATIPNEGVTILE
+3251 LFATIPTEGVTILE

-3276 SWDVTGEVP
+3276 SWDVTDEVP

-3304 CGRWFERFPD
+3304 CGRWFQRFPD

-3332 AFITKDDK
+3332 AFITKEDE
-3340 LGEARVPIGRAVRNT
+3340 LGEARVPIGRPVRNT

-3389 RAKTALAFM
+3389 RTKTALAFT
-3398 ADPFGGPGA
+3398 ADPFGEPGA

-3419 TDGQLEFLER
+3419 PDGQLEFLER

-3447 AALRTADV
+3447 AALRSADV
-3455 VGDAAVAVGSDQG
+3455 VGDAAVAVSSDQG
-3468 GHKRL
+3468 GHKKL
-3473 IGYVVPAPGDTG
+3473 VGYVVPAPGDDG
-3485 FDVAAVRKHLARA
+3485 LDLAVVRKHLAGS
-3498 LPDYMVPSAIV
+3498 LPEYMVPSALV

-3520 KVDRKALPAP
+3520 KVDRKALPDA
-3530 DFVAQPRAR
+3530 DFAAQPRAVR
-3539 GPRNPVEEILCGVFA
+3539 GPRTPVEEILCGVFA
-3554 EVLGAPEVGV
+3554 EVLGAAEVGV
-3564 EDDFFDLGGHSLLAT
+3564 DDDFFDLGGHSLLAT

-3588 LDVELPVRSLFE
+3588 LDVELPVRALFE
-3600 ARTVAGLAKL
+3600 ARTVAGLARL
-3610 VADADGARPALR
+3610 VEGAEGARPALV
-3622 AQERHGD
+3622 AQERDGD

-3663 TGELDVEALT
+3663 TGELDVDALT
-3673 GALGDVV
+3673 AALGDVV

-3694 GVPYQEVLAPSPVV
+3694 GVPYQEVLSQSSTE
-3708 LTVRELGEVNL
+3708 LTVRRVAEADL
-3719 FAAVAAEVDR
+3719 FDVVAAEVDS
-3729 GFDLAADTAMRAN
+3729 GFDLGSDTAVRTH
-3742 LFVLGEQDH
+3742 LFVLDERDH
-3751 VLVLVFHHIAFDG
+3751 VLLLVFHHIAFDG
-3764 WSTAPLARDLAT
+3764 WSTAPLARDLAV
-3776 AYEAR
+3776 AYDAR
-3781 RADRAPQWGPLP
+3781 RSGQAPQWAPLV

-3818 AQLAYWTKALAGL
+3818 AQLAYWTEALAGL

-3853 RQFAVPADLH
+3853 RQFSVPADLH
-3863 AAVVALA
+3863 AGVVALA

-3992 PGLESGVVQMK
+3992 PGLESGVVPMK

-4012 FELVEQHEDGTP
+4012 FELVEQHDDGTP
-4024 AGMEGVLAYR
+4024 AGMDGVLAYR
-4034 TDLFTQQTVDE
+4034 TDLFTERTVDE
-4045 IGERLVRLLRAVVA
+4045 IGERLVRLLRAVVT
-4059 SPDAPLSEADVLGA
+4059 SPDAALSEVDVLSV
-4073 AERRRILV
+4073 AERHRILV
-4081 EWNDTGRAI
+4081 EWNDTGRALS
-4090 GATVLPDLISATAQ
+4090 AFVLPDLISATAA
-4104 GSPNATAVIA
+4104 GTPNATAVIA

-4139 AGPERVVAIALTRS
+4139 AGPERVVALALTRG
-4153 ADLIVAALA
+4153 ADLIVSALA

-4168 AYLPVDLDHPADR
+4168 AYLPIDLDHPADR
-4181 VRYMFDDAKPVL
+4181 VRYMLDDAEPVL
-4193 VITDESARAKLPGL
+4193 VITDEAAADRVPELA
-4207 DGTPSF
+4207 GTPSF
-4213 VLGSAEA
+4213 VLGGAEA
-4220 ERALRRRG
+4220 ERALRKRG
-4228 GAVDVTDADRS
+4228 GAEDVTDADRS
-4239 GFLKPNNPAYVMY
+4239 GFLTPNHPAYVMY

-4267 EALANLITDM
+4267 GALANLITDM
-4277 CHRLSITKADR
+4277 CERLSMTKADR

-4323 DPMVLGALM
+4323 DPIALGALM

-4342 TPSLWQALVGMTPES
+4342 TPSLWQALVGITPES
-4357 LRKVRVVITGGEALS
+4357 LRRVRVVITGGEALS
-4372 ESLADQLRAAAHEVR
+4372 ESLADALRAAAHEVR

-4399 TVSDVDTAAPGAPT
+4399 TVSDVDTAGPGTPT
-4413 ICRPISNTKVYV
+4413 IGRPISNTRVYV
-4425 LDSALRPVPPNVPGE
+4425 LDSALCPVPPNVPGE

-4481 VRWDS
+4481 VRWDNH
-4486 RGEIE
+4486 GEIE

-4513 AALRAGAG
+4513 AALRAEDA
-4521 VVDAVVTVGTDPGGH
+4521 VVDAVVTVGTDAGGH
-4536 QRLVGYLMV
+4536 KRLVGYLLV
-4545 PAGEV
+4545 PSGEL
-4550 DTAAV
+4550 DTAEV

-4604 PNTPAEHLLVEV
+4604 PESAAEHLLVEV
-4616 FADVLG
+4616 FGDVLG
-4622 VDVVRIDDD
+4622 IGEVRIDDD

-4637 HSLLATGVVSRARKS
+4637 HSLLATGVVSRARKA

-4662 VHKTVQALAAAAQE
+4662 VHKTVRALAAAAQV
-4676 EPDTSAASGAASVAR
+4676 EPDSEAASGAASMAR
-4691 VLDEIKELD
+4691 ALHEIEELD
-4700 QEDPFATV
+4700 QEDPFATI
-4708 LPIRPQG
+4708 LPIRPTG
-4715 DRTPFFFV
+4715 DRTPFFFI
-4723 HSGLGSALPYVGLT
+4723 HSGLGSALPYVGLA
-4737 RYIDEGHPIYG
+4737 RHVDERHPIYG
-4748 LQSPSVGRM
+4748 VQSPSVGRM
-4757 APLPRS
+4757 APLPTS
-4763 MEEVAVEYIGHLKEV
+4763 MEEVAELYVGHIKEV

-4801 RLQEA
+4801 RLQAA
-4806 GDEVELLVNLDGYPH
+4806 GDTVELLVNLDGYPH
-4821 RPGHGDEEVDDHEQ
+4821 RPGHDDEEVDDREQ
-4835 LLRVMEVIGHD
+4835 LVRVMEVIGHD
-4846 RAEFAGRDL
+4846 RAEFDGREL
-4855 TARDVVDEL
+4855 TARDVVEVL

-4891 LVERFVPS
+4891 LMERFTPS

-4917 EVGELSEAWAP
+4917 EVGELADAWAP
-4928 HVDGKI
+4928 HVDGPV
-4934 ELHRVHCG
+4934 ELHAVHCG

-4957 AIAAELRRVH
+4957 AVAADLRRVL
-4967 EAEIGDG
+4967 ESEIGVG

>member
-1 MTAAASLP
+1 
-9 LSAGQAEIW
+9 
-18 FDEKFHG
+18 
-25 RGVAYNSAGYLDI
+25 
-38 RGPLDVDAF
+38 
-47 RAAARQL
+47 
-54 IVEAE
+54 
-59 CTRTRYV
+59 
-66 EVDGAP
+66 
-72 RQVVESLAE
+72 
-81 VPLVSLE
+81 
-88 LGEAAAVEWMAA
+88 
-100 DLAKPFTLDD
+100 
-110 FPMFRLAVVEL
+110 
-121 SDDRHFFYMCIHHLL
+121 
-136 CDGYSQ
+136 
-142 VVFWRRLAEIY
+142 
-153 QALVEGRS
+153 
-161 AVEGQLP
+161 
-168 PLKELLDAEKAYTD
+168 
-182 SVWFQRDRDFWA
+182 
-194 ARFDQAPDL
+194 
-203 PSLSQ
+203 
-208 RAQTG
+208 
-213 TAVRGFLRRTA
+213 
-224 VVPAATA
+224 
-231 AELRDLARRSTSTW
+231 
-245 PAVVLSAVGVYTQR
+245 
-259 MTGVGDVLLT
+259 
-269 LPATARMGASMRA
+269 
-282 IPGMIANYLPL
+282 
-293 RVRVRPDATRAQLLA
+293 
-308 QTSRELAQVLKH
+308 
-320 QRYRVSRIRRGMGL
+320 
-334 SSEDRRPFGPFV
+334 
-346 NILPQQ
+346 
-352 TEFALGSCGVT
+352 
-363 VNNLST
+363 
-369 GLIEDLM
+369 
-376 ITVVDAPDGGT
+376 
-387 EVHVNGN
+387 
-394 PELYTAQEVE
+394 
-404 DHLARFTAFLA
+404 
-415 AFATIADDVP
+415 
-425 LGRVDVVGA
+425 
-434 PERSGW
+434 
-440 LEEPGAFVDG
+440 
-450 ADADLVELVRA
+450 
-461 HAAAHPDALAVV
+461 
-473 EDDTATTYAALVARA
+473 
-488 SALSRRV
+488 
-495 TADLVGVL
+495 
-503 AAPGAGFVSA
+503 
-513 VLGVI
+513 
-518 GAGGAYV
+518 
-525 PLDTRAPVRR
+525 
-535 SAELLTDN
+535 
-543 GIRAL
+543 
-548 VVDPE
+548 
-553 HRALAAE
+553 
-560 ITAAAGHPI
+560 
-569 DLVVLDG
+569 
-576 AEDDVLVPVLGAPE
+576 
-590 DLAYVIFTSGST
+590 
-602 GRPKGA
+602 
-608 MVHRRGMVNHLL
+608 VHRRGMVNHLL

-668 DPNALFPLVADES
+668 DPDALFGLVADES
-681 VSVLEVVPSLLRAA
+681 VTILEVVPSLLRAA

-730 ARFPTIPL
+730 ARFPSIPL

-760 SVASARVPIG
+760 AVASARVPIG

-787 VPPGVA
+787 VPPGVP

-811 ARTSAA
+811 ARTSTT

-823 AGSGLRMYRTG
+823 AGAGLRMYRTG

-871 RGLPHI
+871 RALPRI

-891 KRLIGYLVADNGTP
+891 KRLIGYLVSDNGSP
-905 VDTADVRDR
+905 VDADDVR
-914 LARLLPEYMVPSS
+914 ARLGAVLPEYMVPST
-927 LLALDSMPL
+927 LLALDAMPL
-936 TAHGKVDRKA
+936 TPHGKVDRKA

-951 FSAGPRGRVA
+951 FSTGPRGRTA
-961 RSNEERVLCEVMAE
+961 RSSEERVLCEVMAD

-1017 LRHRSPSAIATIA
+1017 LKHRSPAAIATIA
-1030 RPAGATAAAT
+1030 RPAAAAV
-1040 ADDGVG
+1040 AVVADGVG

-1067 TRQYSQYVVL
+1067 TRQYSQYVVV
-1077 RVPNGLDAAAL
+1077 RVPGQVAEL
-1088 TAALQAVLDHHD
+1088 TTALQAVVDHHD
-1100 GLRTRLSVPV
+1100 VLRAKLSVPV
-1110 DGLWSLETLPAGA
+1110 DGLWSLETLPVGA
-1123 ISAADVLTIG
+1123 VAVTVVEA
-1133 ASSDV
+1133 SDV
-1138 DTEVAAARAR
+1138 DTAVAEARQR
-1148 LVPEEGRVVQAV
+1148 LVPEEGRVVQAALV
-1160 LLESRLVLVIHHLV
+1160 GDRLVLVIHHLV
-1174 VDGVSWRILV
+1174 VDGVSWRVLV

-1189 AWEAVVAGRT
+1189 AWEAVVAGRPV
-1199 IALDP
+1199 ALDP
-1204 VGTSFRR
+1204 VGTSYRR
-1211 WAKVLS
+1211 WSTVLS
-1217 EKARAAARTRE
+1217 ENARAAARTRE
-1228 LPLWTAQVKPD
+1228 LPLWTAQVKPT
-1239 DPRLGSRPL
+1239 DPQLGSRPL

-1261 RVVLPAATTAALLT
+1261 RLVLPAQTTAALLT
-1275 TVPAAFHGEINDV
+1275 TVPTAFHGEVNDV

-1296 VAEWRRKRLGGT
+1296 VAQWRRKRLGAGD
-1308 GSGVLVE
+1308 SGVLVE

-1321 EQLDDDVDLSRTV
+1321 EQVSDDLDLSRTV

-1347 GEVDRAS
+1347 GEVDRPDQ
-1354 AGIAIKR
+1354 AIKR

-1367 ALPDRGVGFGLLRHL
+1367 ALPDRGLGFGLLRHL

-1393 AVPQIG
+1393 GVPQIG

-1404 RFAAGNTSAPWSL
+1404 RFAAGSDTAQWSL
-1417 EGGDSVVGTGVSPDM
+1417 DGGGSVIGTGVSPDM

-1444 EDRPDGPHLVADWLW
+1444 EDRPDGPRLVADWLW
-1459 AGDLLSESDVDD
+1459 AGDLLTESDVDD

-1482 FVALPDAGGHSP
+1482 FVGTAGGHSP

-1502 TEDEIEEFERDCGGV
+1502 TEAEIEEFEATSGGV
-1517 EDVLPLS
+1517 DDVLPLS

-1548 VVDVEGPLDVV
+1548 VVDVEGPLDVA
-1559 AFRAA
+1559 AFCAA
-1564 AEAVVRRHPALRASF
+1564 AEALVQRHPALRASF

-1592 AEVSLPWQEVD
+1592 AAVTLPWSEVD

-1617 RITDA
+1617 RLTDA
-1622 DWAERFDMTAPPL
+1622 DWAQRFDMTAPPL
-1635 IRFTAVRLGDEKF
+1635 VRFTVVRLGDDRF

-1698 EQDDEAARTA
+1698 AQDVDAARAA
-1708 WRTAFDGF
+1708 WTTAFDGF
-1716 GEASKLGP
+1716 GEAAKLGP
-1724 DERDRVAA
+1724 AERDRVSV
-1732 MPESLIVDLPEDV
+1732 MPESLVVDLPEDV

-1775 TGKRDVA
+1775 TGKHDVA
-1782 FGAVSSGRPAELAG
+1782 FGAVSSGRPAELPG

-1807 LPVRVQ
+1807 LPVRVR
-1813 LDPKASLADLL
+1813 LDPRASLADLL
-1824 AKLQEDQFD
+1824 ARLQEDQFD
-1833 LAPHHHFGLADV
+1833 LAPHHHLGLADV
-1845 QQIVGVGELFD
+1845 QQLVGVGELFD

-1873 LIPGVRV
+1873 LVPGVRV

-1904 LLAQYRSDSFDEPAI
+1904 LLAQYRSDSFDAPAI
-1919 ESIVDRFRML
+1919 GSVVDRFQRL

-1938 RPLARIDLL
+1938 VPLSRLDLL
-1947 DAAERELILGEW
+1947 AADERALILGEW
-1959 AGNPAPIAPHVVPEV
+1959 AGTPAPIAAQVVPEV
-1974 FQARAA
+1974 FEARAA
-1980 AAPDATAAVFEGTS
+1980 QAPDAVAAVFEGTS
-1994 LSFAGLNARAN
+1994 LSYAGLNARAN
-2005 RLARLLV
+2005 QLARLLI
-2012 GRGIGPERVVALAFP
+2012 GRGVGPERVVALAMP
-2027 RSLDALV
+2027 RSLEALV
-2034 AVLGVLKAGAA
+2034 AVLAVLKAGAA

-2064 AAPAVLLS
+2064 ATPAVLLS

-2088 AIDAPDLVAELDALP
+2088 AIDAPDLVAALDALP
-2103 SHDLTDADRVEPLR
+2103 SHDVVNAERAEPLE
-2117 QDHPAYVIYTSGS
+2117 QHHPAYVIYTSGS

-2151 IEKFDITPDTNV
+2151 IEKFEITPATNV

-2189 VAGDEARAPGQ
+2189 VAGDEARSPGQ
-2200 PLIDLIND
+2200 PLVDLITSNG
-2208 NRVTLAA
+2208 VTLAA

-2296 DSVLQPVP
+2296 DAVLQPVP

-2317 ARGYLNRPELTAE
+2317 ARGYLNRPGLTGE

-2337 FGHGARMYRT
+2337 FGHGERMYRT

-2376 ELGEIESALVSHASV
+2376 ELGEIESALVSHGSV
-2391 TQAVAIVREDPT
+2391 AQAVAIVREDPT

-2438 SAIVVLDEIPLTPQ
+2438 SAIVVLPEIPLTPQ

-2465 AGQGRGRGPR
+2465 AGNGRGRGPR

-2542 QVHSVASAGRPA
+2542 QVHSVAGAGRPA
-2554 LVPAARGEDGVV
+2554 LVPAARAEDGVV

-2602 VDALRAAL
+2602 VDALRSAL

-2628 GEPFQRVLD
+2628 GQPFQRVLD

-2647 KRLPEARLS
+2647 KRLPEAKLS
-2656 DAMTAEADLSF
+2656 NAMTAEADLAF

-2704 PLVGDLGVAYKA
+2704 PLVGDLGAAYQA
-2716 RSAGQAPE
+2716 RTAGHAPE

-2737 WQKELLG
+2737 WQKDLLG
-2744 ADADEESLLAHQLA
+2744 EDADPDSLLAHQLA
-2758 YWTGALADLP
+2758 YWTQALADLP
-2768 EELELP
+2768 EELDLP

-2781 VSSYDGNEL
+2781 VSTYDGNEL

-2848 GELVGF
+2848 AELVGF

-2974 TEATAERLAQRLVR
+2974 TEDSARRLARRLVA

-2993 VADPG
+2993 VADPS
-2998 TRLSRVDVLDPGERD
+2998 TRLSRVDVLEPGEHA
-3013 ELLAIGTGAVR
+3013 ELLAVGTGAVK

-3034 VRGFALSTPDAVAVV
+3034 IRGFALSTPDALAVV
-3049 DDSAEVTYESLV
+3049 DDFGQVTYAELV
-3061 GKASALSRR
+3061 GRASALSRR
-3070 VSDADLVAVLAAP
+3070 VPGSDLSAVLAAP

-3103 LDVAAPVTRI
+3103 LDVAAPVARI
-3113 AGLLTDSGAT
+3113 AALLTDSGAT
-3123 RLVVDEAHRE
+3123 RLVVDEANRA
-3133 LAAEIVEAAG
+3133 LAEEIASAADVE
-3143 NPIDVVVLD
+3143 VVVLD
-3152 GAEDAPN
+3152 DASDAE
-3159 SLAPASG
+3159 LAPALG

-3189 HRRGMVNHLLCKVDD
+3189 HRRGMVNHLLCKVED
-3204 LEVSSVDK
+3204 LDVTAADK

-3251 LFATIPNEGVTILE
+3251 LFATVPLEGVTILE

-3276 SWDVTGEVP
+3276 SWDVTGEAP

-3304 CGRWFERFPD
+3304 CGRWFARYPD

-3332 AFITKDDK
+3332 AVITKDDR
-3340 LGEARVPIGRAVRNT
+3340 LGEARVPIGRPVRNT

-3389 RAKTALAFM
+3389 RTKTALAFM
-3398 ADPFGGPGA
+3398 ADPFGAPGA

-3419 TDGQLEFLER
+3419 PDGQLEFLER

-3447 AALRTADV
+3447 AALRSVDV
-3455 VGDAAVAVGSDQG
+3455 VGDAAVTVSSDQG

-3473 IGYVVPAPGDTG
+3473 IGYVVPAPGGDG
-3485 FDVAAVRKHLARA
+3485 LDLAAVRAHLARS
-3498 LPDYMVPSAIV
+3498 LPEYMAPSALV
-3509 VLDALPLTPNG
+3509 VLDALPLTANG
-3520 KVDRKALPAP
+3520 KVDRKALPDA
-3530 DFVAQPRAR
+3530 DFTAQPRAVR
-3539 GPRNPVEEILCGVFA
+3539 GPRTPVEEILCGVFA
-3554 EVLGAPEVGV
+3554 EVLGAAEVGV
-3564 EDDFFDLGGHSLLAT
+3564 DDDFFDLGGHSLLAT

-3588 LDVELPVRSLFE
+3588 LDVELPVRALFE

-3610 VADADGARPALR
+3610 VDGADGARPALR
-3622 AQERHGD
+3622 AQERDGD
-3629 EGLPLSYAQRRLWFL
+3629 EGLPLSFAQRRLWFL

-3663 TGELDVEALT
+3663 TGELDVAALT
-3673 GALGDVV
+3673 AALGDVV

-3694 GVPYQEVLAPSPVV
+3694 GVPYQEVLAHVPTAPS
-3708 LTVRELGEVNL
+3708 VRRVAEAELFDV
-3719 FAAVAAEVDR
+3719 VAAEVDR
-3729 GFDLAADTAMRAN
+3729 GFDLGSDTAMRST
-3742 LFVLGEQDH
+3742 LLELGEHDH
-3751 VLVLVFHHIAFDG
+3751 VLLLVFHHIAFDG

-3781 RADRAPQWGPLP
+3781 TSGRAPQWAPLP

-3818 AQLAYWTKALAGL
+3818 AQLAYWTQALAGL

-3845 ISSYDGDV
+3845 ISAYDGDV

-3863 AAVVALA
+3863 AGVVALA

-3908 DEALHDL
+3908 DEALHEL

-3980 SFQNNDEPADAM
+3980 SFQNNDEPADAL
-3992 PGLESGVVQMK
+3992 PGLESGVVPMK

-4012 FELVEQHEDGTP
+4012 FELVERHEDGEPT
-4024 AGMEGVLAYR
+4024 GMDGVLAYR
-4034 TDLFTQQTVDE
+4034 TDLFTERTIDE
-4045 IGERLVRLLRAVVA
+4045 IGERLVRLLRAVVTR
-4059 SPDAPLSEADVLGA
+4059 PDAPLSEADVLGA
-4073 AERRRILV
+4073 SERHRILV

-4090 GATVLPDLISATAQ
+4090 GVDVLPDLISATAQ
-4104 GSPNATAVIA
+4104 AGPNATAVIA

-4181 VRYMFDDAKPVL
+4181 VRFMLDDAKPVL
-4193 VITDESARAKLPGL
+4193 VITDEAARGRVPDLA
-4207 DGTPSF
+4207 GTPSF
-4213 VLGSAEA
+4213 VLGEAEA
-4220 ERALRRRG
+4220 ERALRKRG
-4228 GAVDVTDADRS
+4228 GAVDVTDADRN
-4239 GFLKPNNPAYVMY
+4239 GWLTPNHPAYVMY

-4267 EALANLITDM
+4267 GALANLITDM
-4277 CHRLSITKADR
+4277 CERLSITKADR

-4309 AGAKLIV
+4309 AGAKLVV

-4323 DPMVLGALM
+4323 DPAVLGELM

-4342 TPSLWQALVGMTPES
+4342 TPSLWQALVGVTPGS
-4357 LRKVRVVITGGEALS
+4357 LRRVRVVITGGEALS
-4372 ESLADQLRAAAHEVR
+4372 ESLADALRAAAHDVR

-4399 TVSDVDTAAPGAPT
+4399 TVSDVDRAGPGTPT
-4413 ICRPISNTKVYV
+4413 IGRPISNTRVYV
-4425 LDSALRPVPPNVPGE
+4425 LDGALCPVPPNVPGE

-4481 VRWDS
+4481 VRWD
-4486 RGEIE
+4486 RHGEIE

-4513 AALRAGAG
+4513 SALRAEAG
-4521 VVDAVVTVGTDPGGH
+4521 VVDAVVTVGADAGGH
-4536 QRLVGYLMV
+4536 KRLVGYLLV
-4545 PAGEV
+4545 PNGSV
-4550 DTAAV
+4550 DTAEV
-4555 KRSLG
+4555 KRTLG
-4560 VSLPE
+4560 GSLPE

-4571 LVVLPAFPLTPNG
+4571 LVVLAAFPLTPNG

-4616 FADVLG
+4616 FGDVLG
-4622 VDVVRIDDD
+4622 VDGVRIDDD

-4637 HSLLATGVVSRARKS
+4637 HSLLATGVVSRARKA

-4662 VHKTVQALAAAAQE
+4662 VHKTVRALAAAAE
-4676 EPDTSAASGAASVAR
+4676 VEPDSEAASGAASVAR
-4691 VLDEIKELD
+4691 VLDEIEELG

-4708 LPIRPQG
+4708 LPIRPTG

-4723 HSGLGSALPYVGLT
+4723 HSGLGSALPYVGLA
-4737 RYIDEGHPIYG
+4737 RHLDAGHPIYG
-4748 LQSPSVGRM
+4748 LQSPSVGSG
-4757 APLPRS
+4757 APLPTS
-4763 MEEVAVEYIGHLKEV
+4763 MEQVAQLYIGHLKEV

-4806 GDEVELLVNLDGYPH
+4806 GDTVELLVNLDGYPH
-4821 RPGHGDEEVDDHEQ
+4821 RPGHDDEDVDDREQ
-4835 LLRVMEVIGHD
+4835 LVRVMEVIGHD
-4846 RAEFAGRDL
+4846 RAEFDGREL
-4855 TARDVVDEL
+4855 TARDVVEVL

-4891 LVERFVPS
+4891 LMERFTPS
-4899 RYTGAMRLFAAVE
+4899 RYTGPMRLFAAVE

-4917 EVGELSEAWAP
+4917 EVGELADAWAP
-4928 HVDGKI
+4928 HVDGPV
-4934 ELHRVHCG
+4934 ELHPVHCG

-4957 AIAAELRRVH
+4957 AIAADLRRVL
-4967 EAEIGDG
+4967 ESEIGVG
-4974 ES
+4974 E